1 MCLLFLMN
9 KYFIIYFQYHIYNPH
24 KQKVSGPKSL
34 RTALPA
40 DTQCPV
46 NITADRYGYLV
57 PWHIQCK
64 FCFK

>member
-9 KYFIIYFQYHIYNPH
+9 KYFIICFQYHIYNPH

-46 NITADRYGYLV
+46 HITADRYGY
-57 PWHIQCK
+57 
-64 FCFK
+64 